1 MSESCFTLNCPN
13 PGDDE
18 YTWLQYVPALGR
30 EFPVTWKLCGG
41 CCEFAIDVV
50 EIVSN
55 LESEV
60 EAWIQSQS

>member
-1 MSESCFTLNCPN
+1 M
-13 PGDDE
+13 
-18 YTWLQYVPALGR
+18 
-30 EFPVTWKLCGG
+30 TWKLCGG